1 MDAAFVRLL
10 PSLLKVIKANE
21 GQVVM
26 AALTTVAT
34 LAAKYALHFKPTAAA
49 LLPALIERSAD
60 TGEAEHHTAQ
70 HMHTHTHT
78 HTHTQCS

>member
-21 GQVVM
+21 GQVAM

-34 LAAKYALHFKPTAAA
+34 LAAKYALHFKPTAEAI
-49 LLPALIERSAD
+49 LTALIERSAD
-60 TGEAEHHTAQ
+60 TGEHHTAQ

-78 HTHTQCS
+78 HTQCC